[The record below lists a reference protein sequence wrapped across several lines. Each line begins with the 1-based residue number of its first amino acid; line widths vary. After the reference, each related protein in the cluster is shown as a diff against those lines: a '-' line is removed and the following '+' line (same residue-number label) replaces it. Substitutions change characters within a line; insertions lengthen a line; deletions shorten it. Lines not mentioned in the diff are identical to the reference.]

1 MDEQLIADLLQ
12 DIEEKVNSVHNAV
25 QQISAARSTLEDDYN
40 SILQRLKEL
49 EKKQDSTAAG
59 HSRAI
64 TALRED
70 TTKTSRVLEDTGAR
84 INNLTTT
91 IMELEKRL
99 VNIQAAVKGLAGN
112 HAEINNRQQ
121 EIGRQLEAMGAE
133 TARQLEGIGGR
144 VDMLH
149 HTLAKLER
157 RGEQLAGNA
166 GKSEARIQELSREVK
181 SLQDNCLNNLSRRL
195 ENLEEDII
203 TTSHTLKGL
212 ADNDARINNN
222 QQEITIQLDIHR
234 DRLDKLER
242 ALAALEKEQSL
253 APSQLEQKVE
263 AAVAAALETPKRQIL
278 QVFEIVKRHHRQ
290 LQLLLDKNS
299 HV

>member
-70 TTKTSRVLEDTGAR
+70 TGAR

-133 TARQLEGIGGR
+133 TAMQENEQITGTPEK
-144 VDMLH
+144 VD
-149 HTLAKLER
+149 
-157 RGEQLAGNA
+157 
-166 GKSEARIQELSREVK
+166 
-181 SLQDNCLNNLSRRL
+181 
-195 ENLEEDII
+195 
-203 TTSHTLKGL
+203 
-212 ADNDARINNN
+212 
-222 QQEITIQLDIHR
+222 
-234 DRLDKLER
+234 
-242 ALAALEKEQSL
+242 
-253 APSQLEQKVE
+253 
-263 AAVAAALETPKRQIL
+263 AAAGAAAGAGAPVGSITSSR
-278 QVFEIVKRHHRQ
+278 
-290 LQLLLDKNS
+290 
-299 HV
+299 